1 MASKLTSAQ
10 KVADSAIRAYNKQI
24 EKAYKELGY
33 NHTVTRNLV
42 ATANSIFGKG
52 QIKEQSIKSV
62 SHGMIDMATGEVH
75 AIPQISRSKKNLDRA
90 VNQKLIQELDR
101 RTKFKNTTGRD
112 DLNKYNGTFNRLY
125 SVSMAKQNAINKTN
139 QFLRANIPQD
149 VKDLLNKT
157 KSIKDKNDI
166 MDNYMRSSLTD
177 DAIYRQ
183 IQYDDLASELFAQ
196 YHATTNEFIDA
207 GIDDYEDN
215 PYFKQMQLFAE
226 NYNNGT
232 YTDEQLVYAMQA
244 RDYFVQSTGYT
255 NDELNAIYGLQDDN
269 DLLGGI

>member
-1 MASKLTSAQ
+1 MATKLTSAQ
-10 KVADSAIRAYNKQI
+10 KAVDSAIRAYNKQI

-52 QIKEQSIKSV
+52 QIKEQSIKTV
-62 SHGMIDMATGEVH
+62 SHGMIDISTGEVH
-75 AIPQISRSKKNLDRA
+75 AIPQISRGKENLDRA

-149 VKDLLNKT
+149 IKDLLNKT
-157 KSIKDKNDI
+157 KNIKDKNDI

-183 IQYDDLASELFAQ
+183 IQYDDLASELFDQ

-215 PYFKQMQLFAE
+215 PYFRQMQLFAE

-255 NDELNAIYGLQDDN
+255 NDELNAIYGIQDDN

>member
-1 MASKLTSAQ
+1 MASKLTDAQ
-10 KVADSAIRAYNKQI
+10 RVADSAIRAYNKQI
-24 EKAYKELGY
+24 EKAYRELGY

-42 ATANSIFGKG
+42 ATAKSIFGSG

-62 SHGMIDMATGEVH
+62 TRAMIDVSTGEVH
-75 AIPQISRSKKNLDRA
+75 AIPQISRGKNNLDRA

-101 RTKFKNTTGRD
+101 RTKFKNTTGRQ
-112 DLNKYNGTFNRLY
+112 DLNKYNGTYNRLY

-139 QFLRANIPQD
+139 QFLRTNIPD
-149 VKDLLNKT
+149 AVKAKLNST
-157 KSIKDKNDI
+157 PNIKEKNDI
-166 MDNYMRSSLTD
+166 IDNYMRQSLTD

-215 PYFKQMQLFAE
+215 PYFKQMQVFAE

-232 YTDEQLVYAMQA
+232 YTDEQLAYALQA
-244 RDYFVQSTGYT
+244 RDYFVTSTGYT
-255 NDELNAIYGLQDDN
+255 NDELNAIYGLPDDT